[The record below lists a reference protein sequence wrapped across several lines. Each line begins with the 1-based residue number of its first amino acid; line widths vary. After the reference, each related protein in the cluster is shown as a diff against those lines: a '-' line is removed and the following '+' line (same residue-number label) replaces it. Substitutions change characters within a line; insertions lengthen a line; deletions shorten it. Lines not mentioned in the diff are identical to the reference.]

1 MGTSTPTS
9 SKQATARPQP
19 QQERQA
25 RNHGRRPHRIQSR
38 DERRSE
44 GREEDQAA
52 VDRGPQGERKRQE
65 RLEVR
70 AQEVRGKIREGD
82 GLVRR
87 AREHVRAR
95 RASRKRGSL
104 SLRLLSLFCL

>member
-1 MGTSTPTS
+1 MVDARKFGRGRTRRRS
-9 SKQATARPQP
+9 SADARALPLFFFRP
-19 QQERQA
+19 EKPV
-25 RNHGRRPHRIQSR
+25 GRHRIQSR
-38 DERRSE
+38 DERRSVGREE
-44 GREEDQAA
+44 GLEEDQAA

-87 AREHVRAR
+87 ARDP
-95 RASRKRGSL
+95 ST
-104 SLRLLSLFCL
+104 

>member
-1 MGTSTPTS
+1 MGTQKSTSTPTS
-9 SKQATARPQP
+9 SKQATERPQP
-19 QQERQA
+19 RQERQA

-38 DERRSE
+38 DERRSVGREE
-44 GREEDQAA
+44 GLEEDQAA

-87 AREHVRAR
+87 ARDP
-95 RASRKRGSL
+95 ST
-104 SLRLLSLFCL
+104 